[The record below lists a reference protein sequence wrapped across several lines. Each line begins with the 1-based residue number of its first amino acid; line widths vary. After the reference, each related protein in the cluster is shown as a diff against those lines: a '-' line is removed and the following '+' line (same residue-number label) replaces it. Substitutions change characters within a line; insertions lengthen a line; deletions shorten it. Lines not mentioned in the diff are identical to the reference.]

1 MNVCEARACMEL
13 APLACTLNADELMT
27 RSNDPRIRRRARCA
41 AMLTTILFAAA
52 CGDGSKHGTD
62 GDTGAAAPATV
73 RDMSATPNAGDS
85 TAGVANATGQ
95 PSMAGDTMGGRMRD
109 STRRGSNA
117 SPVGG
122 GSGARP

>member
-1 MNVCEARACMEL
+1 
-13 APLACTLNADELMT
+13 MT
-27 RSNDPRIRRRARCA
+27 RSNDPRGRRRARCA

-52 CGDGSKHGTD
+52 SACGDGSKHATD

-85 TAGVANATGQ
+85 TTGVANPTGQ
-95 PSMAGDTMGGRMRD
+95 PASAGDTMGARMRD
-109 STRRGSNA
+109 STRQGSNA

-122 GSGARP
+122 GSGTRP